1 MATPDQRTP
10 GQTIDNQAPL
20 RDDIRLMGR
29 LLGETIRE
37 QAGDEVFDL
46 VEKIRLL
53 SKDAANGDK
62 SSITELQALLSG
74 LQDENLV
81 PIVRSFGHLL
91 NLMNIAEQQ
100 HRVRRLRQSRKTTG
114 SEVYR
119 KSLDHLI
126 EHLLDQDVS
135 KESIID
141 SFETCRIE
149 LVLTAHPTEVTR
161 RTISQKHDHIVSL
174 LASRDRGDMT
184 AYGTA
189 RFEEQLRSEIAAVWA
204 TDEIRHHKPT
214 PIDEAKWG
222 FATVEQTL
230 WQAVPD
236 YLRYV
241 DFKLQKHLGAGLD
254 IQASPI
260 RFASWMGG
268 DRDGNPNVTA
278 ETTNQVCWLSRW
290 QAAELL
296 FKDID
301 ELRNELSM
309 SACNDELRAL
319 VGDHAEPYRVLLRS
333 MRDRLART
341 RDYLSARLDGQH
353 FDEGDIYV
361 EASDLSKPLMLC
373 YYSLREKGMERIA
386 DGKLTDIIRRVNSF
400 GLHLLPLDLR
410 QESTRHAE
418 VLDAVTRYVGLGSYL
433 SWSEQE
439 RINFLVKELEGHR
452 PLVPFE
458 FFEQSVS
465 PGQLENFDEQ
475 IEYSIENV
483 YEVLATFKAI
493 CQHPRSSFANYII
506 SMAHGASDILA
517 VMLLQR
523 EAGVS
528 EPLPVMPLFETLDD
542 LNHAGPVIE
551 QLLQIDGY
559 IARTGAKQGVM
570 IGYSDSAKDAGFLA
584 ASWAQYRAQEQ
595 LVEICQRHQVDLQLF
610 HGRGGS
616 MSRGGGSAHDALL
629 SQPPGAVAG
638 HVRITEQ
645 GEMIR
650 FKFGL
655 SGIALRTLELYTCAT
670 LEATLVP
677 PPAPSEQWRNEMD
690 RLTKNSLSSYRNT
703 IQDEGFLDYFHTAT
717 PEKELQ
723 RLSLGSRPAKR
734 SAQGGIESLRAIP
747 WVFAWTQTRL
757 LVPAWLGTEYA
768 LEKSIKA
775 GQLGVIR
782 EMKTSWPYFSSIIDM
797 LEMVLAKSF
806 PLVSE
811 YYEHRLMPEG
821 ESKTGN
827 HLRER
832 LAKAI
837 SAVLALRGADELLQQ
852 SGVIQRS
859 ITVRNPYV
867 MPLHYL
873 QAEIM
878 YRLRQEK
885 MQDDQ
890 QDGIYEQALKIS
902 IASIAAGMRNT
913 G

>member
-1 MATPDQRTP
+1 MPLLSQKT
-10 GQTIDNQAPL
+10 DNQAPL
-20 RDDIRLMGR
+20 RNDIRLMGR
-29 LLGETIRE
+29 LLGETICE
-37 QAGDEVFDL
+37 QAGDDVYTL
-46 VEKIRLL
+46 VERIRLL
-53 SKDAANGDK
+53 SKDAATGDEQ
-62 SSITELQALLSG
+62 SISDLQNLLTG
-74 LQDENLV
+74 LSDPQLIPV
-81 PIVRSFGHLL
+81 VRSFGHLL
-91 NLMNIAEQQ
+91 NLMNIAEQY
-100 HRVRRLRQSRKTTG
+100 HRVRRLHEVNKAIGAEPQSRTLG
-114 SEVYR
+114 
-119 KSLDHLI
+119 HLI
-126 EHLLDQDVS
+126 TQLLDQGVS
-135 KESIID
+135 KRAII
-141 SFETCRIE
+141 SGFEGCRIE

-161 RTISQKHDHIVSL
+161 RTISHKHDQIVSL
-174 LASRDRGDMT
+174 LALRDRADMT
-184 AYGTA
+184 EYGATL
-189 RFEEQLRSEIAAVWA
+189 FEEQLRAEIASVWG
-204 TDEIRHHKPT
+204 TDEIRHQKPT
-214 PIDEAKWG
+214 PIEEAKWG

-236 YLRYV
+236 YLRYM
-241 DFKLQKHLGAGLD
+241 DFNLRKYLGEGLD
-254 IQASPI
+254 IEATPI

-278 ETTNQVCWLSRW
+278 ATTNHVCWLSRW

-296 FKDID
+296 YKDINA
-301 ELRNELSM
+301 LRNELSM
-309 SACNDELRAL
+309 SVCSNEIRAL
-319 VGDHAEPYRVLLRS
+319 VGDHPEPYRALLRS
-333 MRDRLART
+333 VRDRLART
-341 RDYLSARLDGQH
+341 REYLSARLEGQQL
-353 FDEGDIYV
+353 DEGDIYV
-361 EASDLSKPLMLC
+361 DASDLSETLMAC
-373 YYSLREKGMERIA
+373 YRSLKEQGMTRIA
-386 DGKLTDIIRRVNSF
+386 NGTLTDIIRRVNSF

-410 QESTRHAE
+410 QESSRHSE

-433 SWSEQE
+433 DWGEQQ
-439 RINFLVKELEGHR
+439 RIDFLVKELAGHR

-458 FFEQSVS
+458 FFEGTVS
-465 PGQLENFDEQ
+465 QRCIEEQEGQT
-475 IEYSIENV
+475 EYAMESV

-523 EAGVS
+523 EAGVTD
-528 EPLPVMPLFETLDD
+528 PLPVMPLFETLDD
-542 LNHAGPVIE
+542 LNQAGPVIDS
-551 QLLQIDGY
+551 LLQIDDY
-559 IARTGAKQGVM
+559 IAKTGAKQGVM

-650 FKFGL
+650 FKFGI
-655 SGIALRTLELYTCAT
+655 SGIAQRTLELYTCAT
-670 LEATLVP
+670 IEATLAP
-677 PPAPSEQWRNEMD
+677 PPAPKKQWRDEMD
-690 RLTKNSLSSYRNT
+690 RLTENALNSYRNT
-703 IQDEGFLDYFHTAT
+703 IQDKDFLEYFHTAT

-723 RLSLGSRPAKR
+723 RLLLGSRPAKR
-734 SAQGGIESLRAIP
+734 NAQGGIDSLRAIP

-768 LEKSIKA
+768 LEASIKA

-782 EMKTSWPYFSSIIDM
+782 EMKSSWPYFSSIIDM
-797 LEMVLAKSF
+797 LEMVLAKSL

-811 YYEHRLMPEG
+811 YYEHCLMPEG
-821 ESKTGN
+821 KSDTGQQ
-827 HLRER
+827 LRER
-832 LAKAI
+832 LAQAI

-852 SGVIQRS
+852 SSVIQRS
-859 ITVRNPYV
+859 ISVRNPYV

-878 YRLRQEK
+878 CRLRKKETS
-885 MQDDQ
+885 DSDER
-890 QDGIYEQALKIS
+890 GVYEQALKIS